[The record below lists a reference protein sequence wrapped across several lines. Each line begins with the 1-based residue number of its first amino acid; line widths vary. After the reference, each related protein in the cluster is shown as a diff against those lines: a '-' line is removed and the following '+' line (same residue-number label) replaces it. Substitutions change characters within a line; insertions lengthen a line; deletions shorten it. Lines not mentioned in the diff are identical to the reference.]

1 MPKEFTL
8 ILGIIFLL
16 IPVIIVIRSNIKKKK
31 KGK

>member
-1 MPKEFTL
+1 MPKEFTF